1 MKDSPLYWIFPWNRF
16 SSVASNYMY
25 HSFVIHNATQQKI
38 LQSINT
44 ESMSD
49 FKSFSKIITLSQGIC
64 TFQWKDRMT
73 NYHIIYVPFR
83 RSCRSGAGGW
93 VSRVQL
99 ITKVL
104 IRYISCVS
112 SQLIFRIFMVQR
124 NRRF

>member
-1 MKDSPLYWIFPWNRF
+1 MKYPYNEYLQTIMKDSPLYWIFPWNRF
-16 SSVASNYMY
+16 SSAASNYMY

-73 NYHIIYVPFR
+73 NYNIIMFPFV
-83 RSCRSGAGGW
+83 GHTLVA
-93 VSRVQL
+93 RVGE
-99 ITKVL
+99 
-104 IRYISCVS
+104 CHE
-112 SQLIFRIFMVQR
+112 F
-124 NRRF
+124 N